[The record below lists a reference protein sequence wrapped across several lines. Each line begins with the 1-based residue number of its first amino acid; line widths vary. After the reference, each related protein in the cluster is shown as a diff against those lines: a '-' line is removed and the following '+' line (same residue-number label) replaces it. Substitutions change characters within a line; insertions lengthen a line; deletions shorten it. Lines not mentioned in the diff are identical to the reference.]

1 MRVRVECYAGY
12 RADQEPRAFIRAEVR
27 LTVVAIERRWRE
39 PDGERF
45 VVRADDGGRYT
56 LRHHRDG
63 DFWELVEPV
72 VPSPIG

>member
-12 RADQEPRAFIRAEVR
+12 RADQEPRAFIRDEVR

-45 VVRADDGGRYT
+45 VVRADDGRRYT
-56 LRHHRDG
+56 LRHDRSCDQWDLG
-63 DFWELVEPV
+63 DP
-72 VPSPIG
+72 